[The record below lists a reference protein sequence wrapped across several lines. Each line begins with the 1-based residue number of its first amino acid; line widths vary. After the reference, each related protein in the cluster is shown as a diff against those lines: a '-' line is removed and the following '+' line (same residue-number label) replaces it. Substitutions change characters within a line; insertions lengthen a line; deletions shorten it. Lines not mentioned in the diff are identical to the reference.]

1 MKSNLFVCGT
11 LMIPELLYAL
21 TKKRFKMVD
30 AVLEDH
36 KRLRIRKKSY
46 PALIPSKG
54 DSVQGKLIFDLEEDD
69 LKILDFYEDDE
80 YIRKE
85 IEIADQTADVYI
97 YNASREV
104 LKERDWSE
112 VYFRLKHLDFHLRV
126 IIPEIMEEY
135 NEYFE

>member
-1 MKSNLFVCGT
+1 MKHNLFVYGT

-21 TKKRFKMVD
+21 TQKRFKMID

-46 PALIPSKG
+46 PALIPSDG
-54 DSVQGKLIFDLEEDD
+54 DSVAGKLILDLEEDD
-69 LKILDFYEDDE
+69 MKILDFYEDDE

-85 IEIADQTADVYI
+85 INISSHTAEVYV

-112 VYFRLKHLDFHLRV
+112 VYFRLKHLDFHLK
-126 IIPEIMEEY
+126 IIVPEIMEEY
-135 NEYFE
+135 NEYFD